1 MNEMVRMKGFSFTYE
16 GTERRALSDI
26 SLSIEEGEVVV
37 IAGASGSG
45 KSTLLRSLNGLIP
58 HVYRGNYEGEV
69 WVDGM
74 PVKETPTHVLATKVG
89 FVFQNPENQIFMF
102 TVERDIAFGLENLGY
117 PQHEIRRRVDW
128 ALEMLGLLELR
139 RRPPHELS
147 DGQKQRVAIAGA
159 LVLKPKILILDEP
172 TSLLDPE
179 TAFEVVKLVEELNSK
194 LGLTVILVEHRL
206 ELVAPIADR
215 LIVMYDGRISGNGR
229 PREVL
234 RDVDLMKFGLSPPT
248 VISLQ
253 HEIKRTLGISL
264 GELALDVDEL
274 IERMR
279 ELK

>member
-1 MNEMVRMKGFSFTYE
+1 MSEIIRVEEYSFTYE

-74 PVKETPTHVLATKVG
+74 LVKETPTHVLATRVG

-102 TVERDIAFGLENLGY
+102 TVERDVAFGLENLGY
-117 PQHEIRRRVDW
+117 PQQEIRRRVDW
-128 ALEMLGLLELR
+128 ALEMLGLSELR
-139 RRPPHELS
+139 KRAPHELS

-159 LVLKPKILILDEP
+159 LVLEPKILILDEP

-179 TAFEVVKLVEELNSK
+179 TAFEVVKLVDELNRK

-215 LIVMYDGRISGNGR
+215 LVVMYEGRVIGNGR

-253 HEIKRTLGISL
+253 HEMKRVLGVSF
-264 GELALDVDEL
+264 GKLALDVNEF
-274 IERMR
+274 IERLGGMG
-279 ELK
+279 

>member
-1 MNEMVRMKGFSFTYE
+1 MSEIVRIEGFSFTYE
-16 GTERRALSDI
+16 GTERRALSNI
-26 SLSIEEGEVVV
+26 SLNVEEGEVVV

-58 HVYRGNYEGEV
+58 HIYRGKYEGEV

-74 PVKETPTHVLATKVG
+74 LVKETPTHVLATKVG

-102 TVERDIAFGLENLGY
+102 TVERDVAFGLENLGY
-117 PQHEIRRRVDW
+117 PQHEIRKRVDW
-128 ALEMLGLLELR
+128 ALQILGLSELR
-139 RRPPHELS
+139 KRAPHELS

-159 LVLKPKILILDEP
+159 LVLEPKILILDEP

-179 TAFEVVKLVEELNSK
+179 TAFEVIKLVGELNKK

-215 LIVMYDGRISGNGR
+215 LIVMYDGRVVGNGR
-229 PREVL
+229 PREIF
-234 RDVDLMKFGLSPPT
+234 RNVDLMRYGLSPPT

-253 HEIKRTLGISL
+253 HEMKRVLGISL
-264 GELALDVDEL
+264 EGLALDVNEF
-274 IERMR
+274 IER
-279 ELK
+279 LGS

>member
-1 MNEMVRMKGFSFTYE
+1 MNEIISLKSYSFTYE
-16 GTERRALSDI
+16 GSGRRALSEINFD
-26 SLSIEEGEVVV
+26 IEEEEIVV

-58 HVYRGNYEGEV
+58 HVYRGTYEGGV

-74 PVKETPTHVLATKVG
+74 LVKETPTHVLATKVG

-102 TVERDIAFGLENLGY
+102 TVERDVAFGLENLGY
-117 PQHEIRRRVDW
+117 PPHEIKRRVDW
-128 ALEMLGLLELR
+128 ALETLGLQELR
-139 RRPPHELS
+139 KRAPHELS

-159 LVLKPKILILDEP
+159 LVLEPKILILDEP

-179 TAFEVVKLVEELNSK
+179 TAYEVVRLVDELNRK

-215 LIVMYDGRISGNGR
+215 LAVIYEGRVVGNGK

-234 RDVDLMKFGLSPPT
+234 RNVDLVEIGLSPPT
-248 VISLQ
+248 IISLQ
-253 HEIKRTLGISL
+253 HEIERRLNISFK
-264 GELALDVDEL
+264 EPALDVNEF
-274 IERMR
+274 IERLG
-279 ELK
+279 EFK